1 MHMNLLRKLTIIS
14 AVALMLTS
22 CGGSKKK
29 NSEKGAQKK
38 ITIAMVNWSECIA
51 DTHLAKVALEAHGYK
66 VDLVNAD
73 VAPVFAAVAKGDANV
88 FMEVWGPI
96 THKPY
101 LDKFGDKIEKLGTIY
116 KDGRLGLVVPDYVTI
131 DSINQLNEYKDKFD
145 GKIIGIN
152 PGAGIMKI
160 TQNVIKDYNLD
171 YELVTSSEAG
181 MLASLKKAYDKKEW
195 VVVTG
200 WKPHTMFAK
209 WKLKILKDPK
219 KVMGNAESISTY
231 ATKGWAAKNP
241 EAATFF
247 SNFKMND
254 DLLGSLMLAVEAA
267 PGKEDQAAQ
276 KWYED
281 HKELVDGWFKKQAN

>member
-1 MHMNLLRKLTIIS
+1 MNLLRKLTIIF
-14 AVALMLTS
+14 AAALMLTS

-38 ITIAMVNWSECIA
+38 VTIAMVNWAECIA
-51 DTHLAKVALEAHGYK
+51 DTHLAKVALEDHGYK
-66 VDLVNAD
+66 VDLINAD
-73 VAPVFAAVAKGDANV
+73 VAPVFAAIAKGDANV
-88 FMEVWGPI
+88 FMEVWSPI

-116 KDGRLGLVVPDYVTI
+116 TDGRLGLVVPQYVTI

-160 TQNVIKDYNLD
+160 TQKVIKDYGLN

-195 VVVTG
+195 IVVTG

-209 WKLKILKDPK
+209 YKLKILKDPK
-219 KVMGNAESISTY
+219 KVMGEAENISTY

-254 DLLGSLMLAVEAA
+254 KLLGSLMLAVEAA

-276 KWYED
+276 KWYD
-281 HKELVDGWFKKQAN
+281 QHKQLVDSWFKKQDN